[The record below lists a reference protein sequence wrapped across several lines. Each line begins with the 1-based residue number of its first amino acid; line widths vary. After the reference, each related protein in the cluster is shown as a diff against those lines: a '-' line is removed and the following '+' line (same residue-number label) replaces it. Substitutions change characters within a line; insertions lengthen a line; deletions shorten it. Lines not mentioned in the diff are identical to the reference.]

1 MYCILNLYAIYFLK
15 FIWDAMKF
23 EIIKYKIV
31 KLIDREKADVVN
43 TDVCVGWIL

>member
-1 MYCILNLYAIYFLK
+1 
-15 FIWDAMKF
+15 MKF

-43 TDVCVGWIL
+43 TDVCVG

>member
-1 MYCILNLYAIYFLK
+1 
-15 FIWDAMKF
+15 MKF

-43 TDVCVGWIL
+43 TDVCGLNIVDCFRLYCSTAD